1 MANNEA
7 QKPKLGAGALKA
19 AGYHGL
25 HEVGEALKAFPDSIS
40 ITEPGTLGAPPPSR
54 EVYESRN
61 PKVEPSK
68 MSTMDPSAPE
78 PVPEPTGPEPMPPV
92 VMPDMDIDLDM

>member
-1 MANNEA
+1 MKRRSPSLVPVPLRPLATTGCMRSGRHKSLPR
-7 QKPKLGAGALKA
+7 QHQH
-19 AGYHGL
+19 HGTR
-25 HEVGEALKAFPDSIS
+25 HI
-40 ITEPGTLGAPPPSR
+40 GAPPPSR